1 MKAKVVPEP
10 SERWATVIGPLP
22 HFSCSQV
29 LILPRKMSTACFW
42 VSRSE
47 GQSGLLKAMAMV
59 PPTAGNCTT
68 PRFTLAASEALIGS
82 SVAPKS
88 TVPATNW
95 RTPAP
100 EPTDW

>member
-1 MKAKVVPEP
+1 MKAKVVPLP

-42 VSRSE
+42 VSLRLA
-47 GQSGLLKAMAMV
+47 QSALLKAMAMV
-59 PPTAGNCTT
+59 PPTAGNWIT
-68 PRFTLAASEALIGS
+68 PRLTLAASSRLIGS

-88 TVPATNW
+88 TEPAMNW

-100 EPTDW
+100 EPTD